1 MTYHLLVAAH
11 VVAAVCLG
19 IAIASVCLANGRARR
34 AGDLTTFL
42 RARRHTTLVEQRLLR
57 PAVLALLVSGTWLVA
72 QFYGASSLLAQP
84 WLAGMVL
91 LFVFQSAWAG
101 VVVHA
106 HARRLEQLAGEARL
120 AGALTPALDQAR
132 RAPLARLGDVVEPLV
147 YLLIMALGAAR
158 PFTWTPVLAGIA
170 AVALGSAALAALW
183 RYVPASAFN
192 RASVDAAGRT

>member
-72 QFYGASSLLAQP
+72 VSYT
-84 WLAGMVL
+84 
-91 LFVFQSAWAG
+91 
-101 VVVHA
+101 H
-106 HARRLEQLAGEARL
+106 
-120 AGALTPALDQAR
+120 LTLPTKR
-132 RAPLARLGDVVEPLV
+132 IV
-147 YLLIMALGAAR
+147 
-158 PFTWTPVLAGIA
+158 
-170 AVALGSAALAALW
+170 
-183 RYVPASAFN
+183 
-192 RASVDAAGRT
+192 